1 MAGIRIDQV
10 LRHHALAPLAWDAA
24 TSAGEFLLT
33 KRPDDLVVET
43 KSSASDSV
51 TQMDREAERI
61 LVTKVQA
68 ARPNDSL
75 LGEEGAQVLGTSA
88 VRWIF
93 DPLDGTVNYLYR
105 LPMWG
110 VSVAAEVDGVLEV
123 GIVDVPAMQE
133 SFIGIRGHGAW
144 HVRDGHADRITM
156 AAPPTRD
163 MAMIVTGFGYD
174 PERRRN
180 QAAVLRELIPQVR
193 DIRRLG
199 ACVVDMCWL
208 ALGRF
213 DAYYERGL
221 NPWDISAGI
230 VILREAGAIV
240 SGLDSDEPGADF
252 ILAARDPLHGE
263 LRQLL
268 SELAADRV

>member
-1 MAGIRIDQV
+1 MAEVEVDRV
-10 LRHHALAPLAWDAA
+10 LQAHPLAPLAWDAA
-24 TSAGEFLLT
+24 RTAGEFLLT
-33 KRPDDLVVET
+33 RRPSDLVVET

-61 LVTKVQA
+61 LVTKVLDG
-68 ARPNDSL
+68 RPQDSI
-75 LGEEGAQVLGTSA
+75 LGEEGAQVRGTSS

-110 VSVAAEVDGVLEV
+110 VSVAAEVQEVLEV
-123 GIVDVPAMQE
+123 GVVDVPALQE

-144 HVRDGHADRITM
+144 HVKEDVAHPITM
-156 AAPPTRD
+156 PQPPAHD
-163 MAMIVTGFGYD
+163 MAMIATGFGYD
-174 PERRRN
+174 PDRRRR
-180 QAAVLRELIPQVR
+180 QAEVVRELIPHVR

-213 DAYYERGL
+213 DAYYERGM
-221 NPWDISAGI
+221 NPWDLAAGI
-230 VILREAGAIV
+230 VILREAGAVV
-240 SGLDSDEPGADF
+240 SGLDTPEPSDDF
-252 ILAARDPLHGE
+252 ILAACEPLH
-263 LRQLL
+263 
-268 SELAADRV
+268 SELLKSLTKLGANRV